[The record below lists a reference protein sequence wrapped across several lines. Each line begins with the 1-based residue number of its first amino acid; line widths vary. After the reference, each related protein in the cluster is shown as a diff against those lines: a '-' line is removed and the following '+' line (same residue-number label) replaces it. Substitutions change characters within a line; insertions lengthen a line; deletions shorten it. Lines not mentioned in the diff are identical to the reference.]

1 LPQTRQNYNK
11 PQSLYSKDNAMADV
25 FQYADELGPL
35 KIIHVYEPTINLKA
49 SLVVD
54 NIAKGPAIGGMRM
67 AEDVSTEECFRL
79 ARAMSFKNAAAGLP
93 HGGGKIVIYGD
104 PKMPGQAKQ
113 QLLRGLAHALRTE
126 TTYIFAPDMGTDEE
140 CMAWIRDEVERV
152 VGLPREL
159 GGIPLDEIGATG
171 WGLSHVAEV
180 ATRYCD
186 VQLNGARV
194 VVQGFGAVGMNVSR
208 FLSAKGAVLVAVADS
223 QGAVHNTTGLDYEKL
238 VALKQQGKSV
248 AEYADGKRL
257 QRDDVIDVECDIW
270 IPAARPDVI
279 HADNVH
285 RLKTKLVIEGAN
297 IPITHD
303 AERILYEKGI
313 LYVPDFIANA
323 GGVICAAMEYH
334 GASET
339 VAMQSIEEKLRRN
352 TETVLMNAKQK
363 QILPRD
369 AAHDLALARIQK
381 AMSYRR
387 WSSFSSSP
395 NYL

>member
-1 LPQTRQNYNK
+1 
-11 PQSLYSKDNAMADV
+11 MGDV
-25 FQYADELGPL
+25 FEYADELGPL
-35 KIIHVYEPTINLKA
+35 KIIHVHEPSIKLKA
-49 SLVVD
+49 ILVVD

-67 AEDVSTEECFRL
+67 AQDVSTEECFRL

-104 PKMPGQAKQ
+104 PKMPKPDKQ
-113 QLLRGLAHALRTE
+113 QILRGLAHALRTE

-152 VGLPREL
+152 VGLPREI

-171 WGLSHVAEV
+171 WGLSHVADV

-208 FLSAKGAVLVAVADS
+208 FLVAKGAVLVAVADS
-223 QGAVHNTTGLDYEKL
+223 QGAIHNANGLDYDKL
-238 VALKQQGKSV
+238 AELKQHGKSV
-248 AEYADGKRL
+248 TNYVDGKRL

-279 HADNVH
+279 HADNVQ

-303 AERILYEKGI
+303 AERSLYEKGI

-334 GASET
+334 GASESA
-339 VAMQSIEEKLRRN
+339 AMQSIEEKLRRN
-352 TETVLMNAKQK
+352 TETVLKHAKQK
-363 QILPRD
+363 QILPRE
-369 AAHDLALARIQK
+369 AAYDMALERIRK